1 MENTTGLYAQGGCRN
16 TVCAQCG
23 YRFVKG
29 DEALMVKE
37 TGDII
42 HKGCWYDY
50 TDDNVSELTEEMEF
64 LGGVDVGYEKE
75 QV

>member
-16 TVCAQCG
+16 TGCAQCG
-23 YRFVKG
+23 YRF
-29 DEALMVKE
+29 VKE

-64 LGGVDVGYEKE
+64 
-75 QV
+75 